1 MREDRLLK
9 RISAWEKE
17 PHRRSIED
25 PKRTLDSVLDHL
37 QQILNTRQGSVP
49 IGEDYGVPDFTE
61 LLHAY
66 PDSVRDFERSI
77 RQTIQKY
84 EPRLNGI
91 RVRLIPQDEDF
102 LSLRFQIMAKLVTED
117 HKEPVLFESVVD
129 SDGKISITG

>member
-1 MREDRLLK
+1 MREERLLK
-9 RISAWEKE
+9 RISAWERE
-17 PHRRSIED
+17 PHRRSSVD
-25 PKRTLDSVLDHL
+25 PKRIIDSVLDHL
-37 QQILNTRQGSVP
+37 QQLLNTRQGSVS

-84 EPRLNGI
+84 EPRLDGI
-91 RVRLIPQDEDF
+91 RVRLIPQDEEL

-117 HKEPVLFESVVD
+117 YKEPVFFESVVD

>member
-1 MREDRLLK
+1 MREYRLLK

-17 PHRRSIED
+17 PHRRSRED
-25 PKRTLDSVLDHL
+25 PKRTIGSVLDHL
-37 QQILNTRQGSVP
+37 KQILNTRQGSVP

-84 EPRLNGI
+84 EPRLNGV
-91 RVRLIPQDEDF
+91 RVRLIPQDEDI

-117 HKEPVLFESVVD
+117 HKEPVIFESVVD
-129 SDGKISITG
+129 SDGKISITT